1 MVVFRLTQEE
11 YHRLQAACSAQGGR
25 NVSDFTR
32 SELLAR
38 IEGEGSGEGM
48 ERRLHAVEQQLL
60 AVQCAVQNLLGAGDE
75 RGVEPDRPARPIAGD
90 ALMGSEG

>member
-11 YHRLQAACSAQGGR
+11 YHRLQAACSARGGR

-38 IEGEGSGEGM
+38 IEGEAPGRGM
-48 ERRLHAVEQQLL
+48 ERRLHAVEQELR
-60 AVQCAVQNLLGAGDE
+60 AVQCAVQNLLGAEDE
-75 RGVEPDRPARPIAGD
+75 RGVEPDRPARPISGD
-90 ALMGSEG
+90 ALMESEG

>member
-1 MVVFRLTQEE
+1 MVTTQPRNRMVVFRLTQDE
-11 YHRLQAACSAQGGR
+11 YRKLQAACSAQGGR

-38 IEGEGSGEGM
+38 IGDEESGGGL

-60 AVQCAVQNLLGAGDE
+60 AMQCTVQDLLGSMDE
-75 RGVEPDRPARPIAGD
+75 RGAGRNGGGNE
-90 ALMGSEG
+90 A